1 VPKVAG
7 VLAGLPGI
15 IEADVFYPEKE
26 ARVVYDPM
34 LIGIDQIMQTLSQAG
49 YFGALKEPVDLPPA
63 FQTLSTREPLTSRPD
78 ELVCYCFG
86 YSRKDI
92 ETDFIQHRRSLILE
106 KIAAE
111 KKAGGCDC
119 ANQNPKG
126 R

>member
-1 VPKVAG
+1 M
-7 VLAGLPGI
+7 AGLSGI
-15 IEADVFYPEKE
+15 IEVDAFYPEKE
-26 ARVVYDPM
+26 ARVIYDPER
-34 LIGIDQIMQTLSQAG
+34 IGVEGIVQGLSRSSYMA
-49 YFGALKEPVDLPPA
+49 ALKDPLKAPPA
-63 FQTLSTREPLTSRPD
+63 FPTLTGREPSPFRPD

-92 ETDFIQHRRSLILE
+92 EEDFIQHHRSLILE

-119 ANQNPKG
+119 ALKNPRG